1 MPPAR
6 GLRSLCLLAWLGAAA
21 ADCDANAT
29 RASDLSPEEQ
39 ADEIKR
45 LWPAGEGDSALADC
59 PEGSAG
65 TLCESAARAFCRPR
79 PSPPLSQRPNSHRL
93 FAAGFPLSGRVR
105 EIMTEFE
112 QRGNDDAAAAAIP
125 PVEHSPVQHHD
136 SCASGDLCHGAPPAR
151 TGPCSFWGSFCAGLP
166 FPDLDPCAQW
176 KCSPRP
182 V

>member
-6 GLRSLCLLAWLGAAA
+6 ALRGLCLLAWLGAAA

-39 ADEIKR
+39 ADEIR
-45 LWPAGEGDSALADC
+45 ELWPAGEDAALADC
-59 PEGSAG
+59 PEGPAG
-65 TLCESAARAFCRPR
+65 TLCESAARAFVAPAPPPR
-79 PSPPLSQRPNSHRL
+79 SPSARSHTG
-93 FAAGFPLSGRVR
+93 FAAGFPLSGRVQ

-112 QRGNDDAAAAAIP
+112 QRGNDAAAAAIP

-151 TGPCSFWGSFCAGLP
+151 TGPLTRSCSFCGLP